1 MLGRMMSLLMLASTG
16 LFPISQATAGALSKW
31 NLTLVF
37 ALPGVLVLL
46 MTVWIT
52 FQSELKEFSV
62 SLTSVQAEG

>member
-1 MLGRMMSLLMLASTG
+1 MYFPGTVRQGKCVPFVFEAFPDKYGRA
-16 LFPISQATAGALSKW
+16 
-31 NLTLVF
+31 VF

-62 SLTSVQAEG
+62 SLPKAEAEG